1 MGMALPVIVPK
12 CGGAYEV
19 AGTAAIDFKPH
30 DPLDSA
36 EKIYAFLQDPSYITG
51 SQQKV
56 WSVLNFSVGLKR

>member
-1 MGMALPVIVPK
+1 MALPVIVPK

-36 EKIYAFLQDPSYITG
+36 EKIYAFLQDPSYYYRF
-51 SQQKV
+51 SAKV
-56 WSVLNFSVGLKR
+56 WSVLNFSVGFKR